1 MLLIYLT
8 HTLEAA
14 DGAPA
19 KVTFHIYLHCI
30 AGGPMQKQQL
40 SNAHVPVL
48 DSIVQGRV
56 VLIARGV
63 HQRFVLQQQLHHCF
77 VPVVTRLVLGGE
89 GHKQ

>member
-1 MLLIYLT
+1 
-8 HTLEAA
+8 
-14 DGAPA
+14 
-19 KVTFHIYLHCI
+19 
-30 AGGPMQKQQL
+30 MQKQQL

-63 HQRFVLQQQLHHCF
+63 HQRFVLQQQLHHRF

>member
-1 MLLIYLT
+1 
-8 HTLEAA
+8 
-14 DGAPA
+14 
-19 KVTFHIYLHCI
+19 
-30 AGGPMQKQQL
+30 MQKQQL